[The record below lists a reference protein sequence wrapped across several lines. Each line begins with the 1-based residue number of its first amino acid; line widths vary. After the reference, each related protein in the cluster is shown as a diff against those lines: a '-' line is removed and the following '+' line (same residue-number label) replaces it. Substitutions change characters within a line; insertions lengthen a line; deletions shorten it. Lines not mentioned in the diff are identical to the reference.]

1 MLEPD
6 VGKAIELH
14 EKTMEITEGERKNL
28 LKGKEGLHLLDS
40 AIQVV
45 FQSFGSIECYPEPI
59 DKAARLL
66 VGIIKNHPFIDG
78 NKRTAFVLFKELLRE
93 YGLTVRGY
101 KIEEVV
107 EFLEKIAASQERIE
121 ILCNE
126 TKKFFNKWLIRL
138 VN

>member
-66 VGIIKNHPFIDG
+66 VGVIKNHPFIDG

-93 YGLTVRGY
+93 YGWSVSGY

-107 EFLEKIAASQERIE
+107 EFLEKIAASQEKLE
-121 ILCNE
+121 DLY
-126 TKKFFNKWLIRL
+126 KKARRFFSKCL
-138 VN
+138 VKLTI